1 MGWIPAKRDER
12 VPVFKNIMYAV
23 KILFKADK
31 AFLLWLI
38 ISQCAYIVFN
48 LFIQSVLFLKALLS
62 VIEGG
67 YGFEHYVKILLA
79 FFGIGLL
86 NEIIS
91 VTSDYAGLVAQK
103 KIFKNLNNLI
113 FEKAGNVDISC
124 YEDPE
129 FYDKYQRASE
139 ILTGGYFI
147 AFGYSFGNFIGNII
161 ALISV
166 ISIVFS
172 IDKAYLIFLL
182 PCAFVFAVEIA
193 KSRVVYNRD
202 YSMTSNNR
210 TKAYAQRTLF
220 LKDYSKDMR
229 TSNIFSVII
238 NRFDNAVKS
247 NVEILRKYGVKLF
260 IFSMVSSTL
269 GEFIPII
276 GTYAFAGYQFTV
288 TKVLAVSG
296 FSVVLSSINSV
307 SEASNNIAN
316 NLSELSAAAL
326 YFQNLRDFFEYENK
340 IESGTLQC
348 DEFESLEFKNVYFKY
363 PSAEKYSIENLN
375 LKIIKGQTTAVV
387 GVNGAGKTTLV
398 KLILRFYDVT
408 QGEILYNGINI
419 KEYNTES
426 LRSRFATVFQDYK
439 NFALSVNENVMCREC
454 TEEDKAAAREA
465 LRKSGALE
473 KTDALPDGAD
483 TVLTKEFDE
492 NGAGLSGG
500 ESQKTAVAR
509 MFARDFDIAILDE
522 PSSALDPI
530 AEYKMYENLISA
542 TESKTVIYISH
553 RLSSA
558 VLSDNIFVLKNGTV
572 IESGSHNELMKNGGE
587 YAEMFAVQAESYKKE
602 EGYNEE

>member
-1 MGWIPAKRDER
+1 M
-12 VPVFKNIMYAV
+12 
-23 KILFKADK
+23 
-31 AFLLWLI
+31 
-38 ISQCAYIVFN
+38 
-48 LFIQSVLFLKALLS
+48 
-62 VIEGG
+62 
-67 YGFEHYVKILLA
+67 
-79 FFGIGLL
+79 
-86 NEIIS
+86 
-91 VTSDYAGLVAQK
+91 
-103 KIFKNLNNLI
+103 
-113 FEKAGNVDISC
+113 
-124 YEDPE
+124 
-129 FYDKYQRASE
+129 
-139 ILTGGYFI
+139 
-147 AFGYSFGNFIGNII
+147 
-161 ALISV
+161 
-166 ISIVFS
+166 
-172 IDKAYLIFLL
+172 
-182 PCAFVFAVEIA
+182 
-193 KSRVVYNRD
+193 
-202 YSMTSNNR
+202 
-210 TKAYAQRTLF
+210 
-220 LKDYSKDMR
+220 
-229 TSNIFSVII
+229 
-238 NRFDNAVKS
+238 
-247 NVEILRKYGVKLF
+247 
-260 IFSMVSSTL
+260 
-269 GEFIPII
+269 
-276 GTYAFAGYQFTV
+276 
-288 TKVLAVSG
+288 
-296 FSVVLSSINSV
+296 
-307 SEASNNIAN
+307 
-316 NLSELSAAAL
+316 
-326 YFQNLRDFFEYENK
+326 
-340 IESGTLQC
+340 
-348 DEFESLEFKNVYFKY
+348 
-363 PSAEKYSIENLN
+363 
-375 LKIIKGQTTAVV
+375 

-408 QGEILYNGINI
+408 DGEILYNGINI